1 MSKTP
6 IVQGQPS
13 AAAGGSVLFDPCLVF
28 VLLHKLF
35 RFRQSFRVWD
45 VTILIIMYLV
55 ECKTILD
62 QVFDFGPLG
71 IVTSFR
77 GSKMSAQIEGR
88 LATMGALPFGDV
100 GPRSLE

>member
-1 MSKTP
+1 MSF
-6 IVQGQPS
+6 V
-13 AAAGGSVLFDPCLVF
+13 PCLVF

-35 RFRQSFRVWD
+35 RFCQSFRVWN
-45 VTILIIMYLV
+45 VTILIIIYLV
-55 ECKTILD
+55 ECKPILD
-62 QVFDFGPLG
+62 QVFDLGPLG

-77 GSKMSAQIEGR
+77 GSKMPSQVEGR